1 MKLLTDT
8 LDVRTG
14 ETTRGV
20 VGVVM
25 NIVEKEPSNNIVDPL
40 KIQNNYALEQA
51 FSVLQA
57 DGFGSELK
65 HPPTITA
72 SQAFSSRA
80 LRSPWNDPNHEWFNN
95 KLIGSTHSII
105 MYEFSSSTTLN
116 QSRSTSSKK
125 FLNFSSSLPLTTTP
139 LLKLL
144 NPFSLLVSLLIF
156 LLLIS
161 EFNNGHSSSFVK
173 AQNFCKTFSD
183 CTSCVGAADNSCIW
197 CATSDTCVSVLSI
210 FDEST
215 GSYRM
220 STSQC
225 PIPNEP
231 VSLFTE
237 MCMDP
242 LFETCGNRQLPNI
255 VESNSSILQQQP
267 PFSATHPTQNNNL
280 QDISKCHDHMDCVSD
295 KDCVYISKGF
305 FTVTSANPSEDGK
318 SRVIP
323 LGINGTCW
331 RALPIL
337 GAPTSRTVHRGGLV
351 YYMEAEE
358 SYYATCVI
366 REVYYWV
373 IIAAS
378 VAAIGCC
385 VCTGCICCLCCFC
398 LYCKRD
404 RRYISLNS

>member
-1 MKLLTDT
+1 MNVLIVSEVKDS
-8 LDVRTG
+8 
-14 ETTRGV
+14 TTTTTSGIRRSACT
-20 VGVVM
+20 
-25 NIVEKEPSNNIVDPL
+25 IPKSNNSRECFVCDDDDRTKRVNRGDAWSGTFNHHCYDESNGCNARSI
-40 KIQNNYALEQA
+40 IT
-51 FSVLQA
+51 
-57 DGFGSELK
+57 SEISSSSLD
-65 HPPTITA
+65 
-72 SQAFSSRA
+72 SSSR
-80 LRSPWNDPNHEWFNN
+80 
-95 KLIGSTHSII
+95 STLSK
-105 MYEFSSSTTLN
+105 FSSS
-116 QSRSTSSKK
+116 SS
-125 FLNFSSSLPLTTTP
+125 P
-139 LLKLL
+139 LKLL
-144 NPFSLLVSLLIF
+144 NSIPLVSLLVF
-156 LLLIS
+156 LLLL
-161 EFNNGHSSSFVK
+161 SFIGSKLVC
-173 AQNFCKTFSD
+173 AQDFCKTFSD
-183 CTSCVGAADNSCIW
+183 CTSCVEAADNSCLW
-197 CATSDTCVSVLSI
+197 CATSDTCVSVVSV

-215 GSYRM
+215 GSYQL

-231 VSLFTE
+231 ISLFTE

-255 VESNSSILQQQP
+255 VESNSSIFQHP
-267 PFSATHPTQNNNL
+267 STNPTQSNKL
-280 QDISKCHDHMDCVSD
+280 QDISKCHDHLDCVSD

-305 FTVTSANPSEDGK
+305 FTVTGTNPSDDGK

-337 GAPTSRTVHRGGLV
+337 GSPTSRTVHRGGLV
-351 YYMEAEE
+351 YYIESEE
-358 SYYATCVI
+358 SYYATCII

-378 VAAIGCC
+378 IAAIGCC